1 MFKVISYI
9 PKDLSLHCQFTMSE
23 EDVFSHNNYPKFL
36 LLLLPLAPL

>member
-9 PKDLSLHCQFTMSE
+9 PKGLSLHCQFTMSE

-36 LLLLPLAPL
+36 LLLLLLAPL